1 MATRKISTKLAIEG
15 EAQYRQALQSINSS
29 LSTLNSQLKLT
40 KSEFQNHQNSLQ
52 ALQAKDKAL
61 ADVQDA
67 LAKKVQ
73 ACKDAYANAQ
83 RAMAEYQQKA
93 ETNRTALEKVK
104 AAMDGMDSSTK
115 KSGQQWLEY
124 KTKIEQAEARLKELE
139 RTSGDTSEEEAKL
152 RKEIEQARAAMDK
165 LDTETGG
172 AAKTAGELLQQQQSL
187 TTEMDRAEAG
197 YNAAEKACD
206 TWQKKENEAQIALNN
221 TNAELELTRK
231 YLGEAEQATDN
242 CATSIDEFGNQTKDT
257 GKATEG
263 LYNLLAGAGLIQAIR
278 GVATAFK
285 ECVDAASEFEAQMS
299 TVEAISG
306 ATQGEMQELTALA
319 KEMGATTKFTA
330 TEAGQGLEYM
340 AMAGWKADDMLNGL
354 EGIMNLAAAA
364 GEDLAE
370 TSDIV
375 TDALTAFGLSA
386 SDSAHFSDVL
396 AQASANSNTNVS
408 MLGNSFKMVATTAG
422 SLNYSIDDIAVAL
435 GAMANQGLKGEMA
448 GTALA
453 TAFTRMAGTNDTATA
468 AMEQLGLSMFDNQG
482 NAKDLATF
490 MGELRDAFSGLNQQ
504 QVVSY
509 AYMLAGQKGMKGL
522 QAIVNTSEADWNKLT
537 EAIAGSSGAAKRMAE
552 TRLDNFKGQVTLL
565 ESAADGLK
573 VEIGSQLTP
582 VLGKLAEAATEAF
595 NWLTD
600 VAKDCPGLIDGL
612 FGAAAA
618 ITALVAIMGTAKVI
632 IPAVTAAWT
641 ALTTA
646 FKANAIGATITLIA
660 TLTAGLAAAVGA
672 ARAHAE
678 AQMVETNAAKAL
690 SEELEKQAKSYE
702 ELKTANAEAA
712 TNNKALA
719 SSVIDLAKSA
729 STSKLDHEAL
739 LDTIERLNEA
749 VPGLNLA
756 YDEQT
761 GALNQTTEAILAQ
774 VDAQNKQAEADAEIA
789 RYTELREERK
799 AIELQVEEAT
809 NAVTEAQNKLND
821 AEGLSRSEK
830 KELNQI
836 IKDNNGALEIYNEQ
850 LSELDTQ
857 ITEMAPHAE
866 ALMQSLSDTSGVC
879 DQASVVAKNLAD
891 GLIDLQKSYDE
902 AYDSALDSIQGQAAL
917 WEQLDQVTA
926 MSIEDIQAGIQS
938 QIEYWNSYTEN
949 LENLYGRN
957 IEGMDR
963 LVAAIDDGSE
973 KSKAAIAGLAAA
985 SDEEITATIAKMD
998 ELGVQE
1004 LKAAETHGL
1013 AASGYATHA
1022 QELFDSVKAT
1032 LADPSMSE
1040 ATKQLAFDMLQGL
1053 AMGIDESGEE
1063 VDEATQRAAQELIA
1077 TFKGEL
1083 ESNSPSK
1090 VFERIGQDTMAG
1102 YIIGVN
1108 GKDSSTQS
1116 ALQSL
1121 AQRAI
1126 AAFRGISNSS
1136 TLNGTGSQTVQGYI
1150 SGSNSQSGNAQST
1163 LRTLA
1168 QGAINA
1174 FNGASNGNTL
1184 RNSGSQTI
1192 GGYMSGVN
1200 SQSGQ
1205 ATNNMRTLAQNA
1217 VNAVKNNSTSS
1228 SLYNAGSQTIQGY
1241 INGVNSRSGGLYST
1255 LASIASSAIARF
1267 KSVLGIR
1274 SPSRVFAE
1282 MGTFTGEG
1290 YIEGVEGKRRDIIG
1304 TMASMAKQASDSF
1317 RSQMTIGLDDVNA
1330 AMYGYQTLSP
1340 FFGTAFST
1348 TDKGVAPEQENSIVL
1363 TSAIKTLSDNIKDMG
1378 SVKDLEVR
1386 LDTGRL
1392 VGGIASKMDG
1402 ALANRRSLAER
1413 GVT

>member
-165 LDTETGG
+165 LEAETGG
-172 AAKTAGELLQQQQSL
+172 AAKTAGELLQQQKKLNLELDS
-187 TTEMDRAEAG
+187 AEAG
-197 YNAAEKACD
+197 YSACERSCES
-206 TWQKKENEAQIALNN
+206 WQKQENNAKVQLNN
-221 TNAELELTRK
+221 VNAELELNRK
-231 YLGEAEQATDN
+231 YLKEAETATDG
-242 CATSIDEFGNQTKDT
+242 CAQSIDEFGNKTKDT

-306 ATQGEMQELTALA
+306 ATQDEMTALSELA

-330 TEAGQGLEYM
+330 QEAGQGLEYM
-340 AMAGWKADDMLNGL
+340 AMAGWKADDMLDGL
-354 EGIMNLAAAA
+354 AGVMNLAAAA
-364 GEDLAE
+364 GEDLAQ

-408 MLGNSFKMVATTAG
+408 MMGNSFKMVATTAG
-422 SLNYSIDDIAVAL
+422 GLNYSIDDVAVAL

-453 TAFTRMAGTNDTATA
+453 TAFTRMAGTNEKASA
-468 AMEQLGLSMFDNQG
+468 AMEQLGLTMFDSQG
-482 NAKDLATF
+482 NAKELSVF
-490 MGELRDAFSGLNQQ
+490 LNELRDAFSGMNQQ

-552 TRLDNFKGQVTLL
+552 TKLDNFKGQVTLL

-646 FKANAIGATITLIA
+646 FKANSIGATITLIA
-660 TLTAGLAAAVGA
+660 TLVAGLAAAVGA
-672 ARAHAE
+672 AKAHAE
-678 AQMVETNAAKAL
+678 AQMVETNAAKKL
-690 SEELEKQAKSYE
+690 NEELEEQAKSYE
-702 ELKTANAEAA
+702 EIKAKNEEAA
-712 TNNKALA
+712 TSTKALA
-719 SSVIDLAKSA
+719 NSVIDLAKSA
-729 STSKLDHEAL
+729 STSQLDHEAL

-756 YDEQT
+756 YDEQA

-774 VDAQNKQAEADAEIA
+774 VDAQNQLNESNAEIDH
-789 RYTELREERK
+789 YNELLQEQE
-799 AIELQVEEAT
+799 AIKLKIKDADT
-809 NAVTEAQNKLND
+809 AATEAQNKLNE

-830 KELNQI
+830 KRLNQI
-836 IKDNNGALEIYNEQ
+836 IKDNNGALEIYNGQ
-850 LSELDTQ
+850 LADVTAQ
-857 ITEMAPHAE
+857 IEEMRPHAE
-866 ALMQSLSDTSGVC
+866 ALMQSLNETSGVC
-879 DQASVVAKNLAD
+879 DQASVVAQNLAN
-891 GLIDLQKSYDE
+891 GLVDLQTAYDE

-917 WEQLDQVTA
+917 WEKLDQVTA

-963 LVAAIDDGSE
+963 LVAKIDDGSE

-985 SDEEITATIAKMD
+985 TDEEITKTIAMMD
-998 ELGVQE
+998 ELGEGQIE
-1004 LKAAETHGL
+1004 AANTFGL

-1022 QELFDSVKAT
+1022 QVLFDSVKAT

-1040 ATKQLAFDMLQGL
+1040 AAKQLAYDMLEGL
-1053 AMGIDESGEE
+1053 AMGIDETGEE

-1174 FNGASNGNTL
+1174 FNGVSNGNTL
-1184 RNSGSQTI
+1184 RNSGSQTVS
-1192 GGYMSGVN
+1192 GYVSGVN

-1205 ATNNMRTLAQNA
+1205 ATNTMWNLANNA

-1241 INGVNSRSGGLYST
+1241 IDGVNSRSGGLYST

-1267 KSVLGIR
+1267 KSILGIR

-1282 MGTFTGEG
+1282 MGAFTGEG
-1290 YIEGVEGKRRDIIG
+1290 YIEGVEGQRHDIIG
-1304 TMASMAKQASDSF
+1304 TMESMAKQASDSF
-1317 RSQMTIGLDDVNA
+1317 RSRLDLGLDDVNA
-1330 AMYGYQTLSP
+1330 AMYGYQTP
-1340 FFGTAFST
+1340 FFGGAFST
-1348 TDKGVAPEQENSIVL
+1348 TDPGLAPKQDNSGAL
-1363 TSAIKTLSDNIKDMG
+1363 TSAIIKLSDRIDDMG
-1378 SVKDLEVR
+1378 SIKDLELR
-1386 LDTGRL
+1386 LDTNRL
-1392 VGGIASKMDG
+1392 VGGIASKMDS
-1402 ALANRRSLAER
+1402 ALASRRGLAER